1 MAAPRFASLDQL
13 GKGAWRVSASTP
25 FKPATS
31 GGRSARGGAG
41 KRIDN
46 SVLHDLFWNEACRE
60 FDQAFKLVREFKGV
74 VEGRRFSVDIAIPE
88 ARVAIEI
95 DGWEWH
101 GKHKGD
107 FIRDR
112 ERQNLI
118 TAERWQ
124 FLRFTAGMIRNDMPG
139 CLALVRRTLGGA
151 LPVSRIPHSS
161 QPG

>member
-13 GKGAWRVSASTP
+13 GKGAWRVSESTP
-25 FKPATS
+25 FKPAAA
-31 GGRSARGGAG
+31 GGRSARGGMG

-46 SVLHDLFWNEACRE
+46 AVLHDLLWQEACRE
-60 FDQAFKLVREFKGV
+60 FGQALKLVREFKGV

-139 CLALVRRTLGGA
+139 CLELVRRTLGGA
-151 LPVSRIPHSS
+151 LPVSRIRHTS
-161 QPG
+161 Q